1 MYVLLILFHLLEAVV
16 IINLIF
22 PLFLWFI
29 QLFAPKKDYN
39 QINDPLTEPDYAI
52 IVTAYQQVTLIPEVV
67 KSILNINYNNYLVYI
82 VADNC
87 DISSL
92 IFNDDKVVV
101 LRPEEVLASN
111 VKSHFYAIN
120 NFKRAHER
128 LTIIDSD
135 NLVDVNYLLEMNKV
149 FALGYQAVQGV
160 RDAKNLNTNYACL
173 DAANDIY
180 YRYVDKK
187 LLTDAGSSSSLSG
200 SGMAFTTDIY
210 IECLKNIDSNGA
222 GFDKI
227 LQYELVIRK
236 LKIAFTDKAIV
247 LDEKTSKSDQL
258 VKQRARWINT
268 WFKFFKLG
276 LRMTL
281 SGIINFNWNQFLFGI
296 MLCRPPLFILLFLT
310 IFCFAVNVFVITEM
324 AVLFAIFAV
333 CFVVIFMK
341 SLSYFKAD
349 KKIYRSLMDIPKFI
363 YFQILALMKAKSAN
377 KISVATEHYVEE
389 KTINN

>member
-22 PLFLWFI
+22 PVFLWII
-29 QLFAPKKDYN
+29 QLFASKKNYN
-39 QINDPLTEPDYAI
+39 QISDSSIEPDYAI

-67 KSILNINYNNYLVYI
+67 KSILNINYTNYIIYI

-92 IFNDDKVVV
+92 VFDDNKVVV

-120 NFKRAHER
+120 NFKRPHER

-135 NLVDVNYLLEMNKV
+135 NLVDADYLLEMNKV

-160 RDAKNLNTNYACL
+160 RAAKNLNTNYACL

-200 SGMAFTTDIY
+200 SGMAFTTNIY
-210 IECLKNIDSNGA
+210 VECLKNIDSNGA

-236 LKIAFTDKAIV
+236 LKIAFADKAIV

-276 LRMTL
+276 LRMTF

-310 IFCFAVNVFVITEM
+310 IFCFAVNVFVIPEM
-324 AVLFAIFAV
+324 AVLFAILAV
-333 CFVVIFMK
+333 CFVVVFMK

-349 KKIYRSLMDIPKFI
+349 QKIYKSLMDIPKFI
-363 YFQILALMKAKSAN
+363 YFQVLALLKAKSAN